1 MPDISMCQND
11 KCKINKE
18 CYRYMAIPSGYQSYA
33 DFNEENCKSYMPING
48 KRTIDILKVKKDEKS
63 NY

>member
-11 KCKINKE
+11 KCKVNKE

-33 DFNEENCKSYMPING
+33 NFNENNCVSFWPIEG
-48 KRTIDILKVKKDEKS
+48 KRTVDKEKTK
-63 NY
+63 

>member
-11 KCKINKE
+11 KCKVNKQ

-33 DFNEENCKSYMPING
+33 DFNQENCGYFMPIDD
-48 KRTIDILKVKKDEKS
+48 RRITKKGE
-63 NY
+63 NENEIRL